1 MGGVSHLQFKLGYL
15 ACMCVCMHTW
25 IGHPPMHIHPS
36 METLHHLWLDVW
48 VGWLV
53 DGWVDLWGYVI
64 WFCLQIWLF
73 DNGHVMHNCQFWTF
87 FWDLYIWFLTSALYR
102 AVFILCS
109 KFAIIQHNHFISHS
123 WHVIASIN
131 HFKLYLLVLFYSFLK
146 QVATQKSQIVR
157 KLPKM
162 WITVCNC

>member
-1 MGGVSHLQFKLGYL
+1 MY
-15 ACMCVCMHTW
+15 VCMHAYMDWPPTHAHSP
-25 IGHPPMHIHPS
+25 IYGDPPPPMVGC
-36 METLHHLWLDVW
+36 M
-48 VGWLV
+48 GWLV

-87 FWDLYIWFLTSALYR
+87 FWHLYIWFLTSALYR

-146 QVATQKSQIVR
+146 QVATQRSQIVR

>member
-1 MGGVSHLQFKLGYL
+1 MDGVSHLQFKLGYL

-48 VGWLV
+48 VGWWMVGGSVGLCNLILFA
-53 DGWVDLWGYVI
+53 DLTFLTMDMLCI
-64 WFCLQIWLF
+64 T
-73 DNGHVMHNCQFWTF
+73 QFWTF
-87 FWDLYIWFLTSALYR
+87 FWHLYIWFLTSALYR

-109 KFAIIQHNHFISHS
+109 KLAIIQHNHFISHS

-131 HFKLYLLVLFYSFLK
+131 HFKLYLLVFFHSFLK
-146 QVATQKSQIVR
+146 QVATQRSQIVR